1 MRLKTLLVTL
11 ALTAGASAQA
21 NNLLDSLK
29 AQAGNYAMPSL
40 GENSIGNVAGVLQ
53 YCVKNNYLSADAA
66 SGVKDRL
73 LEKITG
79 QKKQQASFSDGVKG
93 VLKGDGGQ
101 SLNLKSLSSK
111 VKTKACDYVLKSAG
125 SLV

>member
-1 MRLKTLLVTL
+1 MRLKTFFIAL
-11 ALTAGASAQA
+11 ALTLGAAAHA
-21 NNLLDSLK
+21 NKLLDSLK
-29 AQAGNYAMPSL
+29 TQAGNYTMPSL

-53 YCVKNNYLSADAA
+53 YCVQNNYLSADAA
-66 SGVKDRL
+66 SGVKDKL

-79 QKKQQASFSDGVKG
+79 QKKQQASFADGVKG
-93 VLKGDGGQ
+93 VLKGDGGK
-101 SLNLKSLSSK
+101 SLNLKGLSSK